1 MKRVRLSSAL
11 LLVALATSGCG
22 YNTIQ
27 TLDEQVNKAQGNIQ
41 TQLQRRADLI
51 PNLVQTVKGITK
63 QEDTVFISIANARA
77 RLSGAV
83 QSGSVPE
90 MAAANAALSSG
101 LGRLLAIA
109 ENYPELKSS
118 ENFKELQA
126 QLEGTENRISVA
138 RTDYN
143 DAVNQFNGFIRRF
156 PYNLTAKVFGMST
169 PREYFEAEA
178 GATEVPKVEF

>member
-1 MKRVRLSSAL
+1 
-11 LLVALATSGCG
+11 
-22 YNTIQ
+22 
-27 TLDEQVNKAQGNIQ
+27 
-41 TQLQRRADLI
+41 
-51 PNLVQTVKGITK
+51 
-63 QEDTVFISIANARA
+63 
-77 RLSGAV
+77 
-83 QSGSVPE
+83 

-109 ENYPELKSS
+109 ENYPDLKSS

-143 DAVNQFNGFIRRF
+143 DAVNQYNAFIRRF

-169 PREYFEAEA
+169 PRDYFEAEA
-178 GATEVPKVEF
+178 GATQAPKVEF